1 MTGTSRTIGLLLAAG
16 AGRRMG
22 TPKALIK
29 GGDGIPWV
37 VAAARTLVAGGCA
50 RTVVVIGAAADKV
63 RPLLE
68 AEPVTIVEA
77 DDWNEGMA
85 SSLRAGLGA
94 IAGREADSAL
104 IHLVDLPD
112 VGPEVV
118 RRLAALSA
126 PEVLARAS
134 YGNVPGHPVLIG
146 REHWQAIADE
156 SAGDSGARAYL
167 AQHSV
172 VDVDCADLATGHD
185 IDT

>member
-1 MTGTSRTIGLLLAAG
+1 MTDTIGLLLAAG

-37 VAAARTLVAGGCA
+37 VAAARTLVAGGCTE
-50 RTVVVIGAAADKV
+50 TVVVIGAAADEV

-77 DDWNEGMA
+77 DDWDEGMA

-94 IAGREADSAL
+94 ITGRGADSAL

-118 RRLAALSA
+118 RRLAALSV

-134 YGNVPGHPVLIG
+134 YGHGPGHPVLIG

-156 SAGDSGARAYL
+156 STGDRGASAYL
-167 AQHSV
+167 AQHTV
-172 VDVDCADLATGHD
+172 VAVDCADLATGLD